1 MNPKHLH
8 AERIPKLEKA
18 HNSPSC
24 DKLNKPN
31 YISQLKNA
39 PADWKC
45 NKQCYEDH
53 LSVLFREIKFWSI
66 SNWLTSWGVKYRSP
80 RLVMGTPFDT
90 SRVPCWVSA
99 LSFCRYANKDRIRY
113 HIVQQVHTLKLGNI
127 GSMPACASTWKK
139 MVYLTCTI
147 TGAFSCSKSY
157 LSC

>member
-24 DKLNKPN
+24 NKKLNKPN
-31 YISQLKNA
+31 YMSQLKNA

-45 NKQCYEDH
+45 NKQCHEDH

-99 LSFCRYANKDRIRY
+99 LSFCRYANKDWIRY
-113 HIVQQVHTLKLGNI
+113 Q
-127 GSMPACASTWKK
+127 
-139 MVYLTCTI
+139 CT
-147 TGAFSCSKSY
+147 TGAY
-157 LSC
+157 LKTGTHQQNASMCQHMEEIGLSNLHYHWSIQL